1 MLTCH
6 RTTGLRPRGVPVTL
20 TCLTEFQGS
29 HFRKFSGSA
38 QLIEDVVVSLCRS
51 LKQRE
56 TDDHQRLTSPTQQ
69 RSERPEFS
77 ISLADALTWKTTLD
91 FSRRY
96 VLMLAPMMSPFFPK
110 PISIYFPKR
119 LLLSFRVVLAFP
131 IDCRQTLA
139 PEPLTQSLRMTL
151 LKRPSPPLLG
161 SRPGLSL
168 PHWSAA
174 QLHPPQQS
182 ISW

>member
-1 MLTCH
+1 MLSDDWPQTE
-6 RTTGLRPRGVPVTL
+6 RSPGGMM
-20 TCLTEFQGS
+20 CLTEFQGS
-29 HFRKFSGSA
+29 HFRKFSGSTE
-38 QLIEDVVVSLCRS
+38 LIEDVVVSLCRS

-56 TDDHQRLTSPTQQ
+56 TDHHRHPTS
-69 RSERPEFS
+69 PEFS
-77 ISLADALTWKTTLD
+77 IVLADALTWKTTLD

-119 LLLSFRVVLAFP
+119 LLLSLRVVLAFP
-131 IDCRQTLA
+131 IDCGQTLA

-161 SRPGLSL
+161 SRPRLSL
-168 PHWSAA
+168 PRWSAA

-182 ISW
+182 TSW

>member
-1 MLTCH
+1 MLSDDWPETE
-6 RTTGLRPRGVPVTL
+6 RSPGDVTY
-20 TCLTEFQGS
+20 LTEFQGS

-51 LKQRE
+51 LKQVAINI
-56 TDDHQRLTSPTQQ
+56 SPHQQ

-77 ISLADALTWKTTLD
+77 IVLADALTWKTTLD

-96 VLMLAPMMSPFFPK
+96 VLMLAPMMSPFLPK

-151 LKRPSPPLLG
+151 LKRPSPPLSG
-161 SRPGLSL
+161 SRPRLSL

-174 QLHPPQQS
+174 QLRPPRQS